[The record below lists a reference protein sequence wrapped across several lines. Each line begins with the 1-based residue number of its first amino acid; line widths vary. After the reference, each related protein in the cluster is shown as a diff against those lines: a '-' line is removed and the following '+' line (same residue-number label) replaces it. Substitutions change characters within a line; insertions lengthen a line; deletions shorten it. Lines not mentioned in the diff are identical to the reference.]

1 MFNNSKNLANSIY
14 VMSISPDLTSL
25 WVRGMSLTAKQMSL
39 VPAPIF
45 RTKRPPLHTKSYIS
59 ESLQKVSPY
68 AVSPAGNASPLCTK
82 HFLQTLLSWVWQ
94 AGQAALLARS
104 HPTLCDSMDCSSP
117 GSSLHGVF
125 QARILEWDVISYS
138 RASSQPMERTH
149 PSCISCIGRQIL
161 YCWAA
166 WEGKR
171 AGVKHKKLT
180 PCSGEKVK

>member
-14 VMSISPDLTSL
+14 IMSISPDLTSL
-25 WVRGMSLTAKQMSL
+25 WVRGISLTAKQMSL

-45 RTKRPPLHTKSYIS
+45 RTKRPPLHTKSCIS

-68 AVSPAGNASPLCTK
+68 AVSPAGNASALCTK

-125 QARILEWDVISYS
+125 QARILEWDVIPTPGHLLNPWSEPIHP
-138 RASSQPMERTH
+138 ASPALA
-149 PSCISCIGRQIL
+149 GRFFTAEL
-161 YCWAA
+161 P
-166 WEGKR
+166 GKASVQEWSTR
-171 AGVKHKKLT
+171 NWLPVR
-180 PCSGEKVK
+180 VRR